1 MSDRERDKDPFQRF
15 REFLDRAER
24 ELNDFFA
31 ERSTREDA
39 NRRRA
44 RFADVS
50 LDAQKR
56 IAELWARTFHGM
68 NLPTRDDVISLG
80 KRIAEVENA
89 LVRIEAAVRNLLQAK
104 AEAPARE
111 AAAPKPRVPRT
122 RVPPAGA
129 SPPPQSAEEGAR

>member
-1 MSDRERDKDPFQRF
+1 MSDRDRDKDPFQRF

-31 ERSTREDA
+31 ERSTRDDA

-44 RFADVS
+44 RFSEVS

-56 IAELWARTFHGM
+56 IAELLARTFHGM

-80 KRIAEVENA
+80 KRLSEVESA
-89 LVRIEAAVRNLLQAK
+89 LVRIEASLRNQAQPR

-111 AAAPKPRVPRT
+111 AAAPKARVPRT
-122 RVPPAGA
+122 RVPPAGE
-129 SPPPQSAEEGAR
+129 SPPPPAEEGAR